1 MELKGFDVLRSS
13 RISYPTP
20 GNTKP
25 SFLPYFCIMQVDCLI
40 IGQGICGTWLSYFL
54 EKEGYSFL
62 IIDEVKDNSA
72 SKTAAGIINP
82 VTGRRI
88 VKTWMIDDILPFI
101 SASYSQLGSELAMEA
116 IEQKNIIDFFPTPQ
130 MKLAF
135 TERFEKDQAYLKN
148 PQNENSF
155 RPNFNYDF
163 GYGEI
168 HPCYL
173 INLPGILPAYRN
185 KLIQNNKILEE
196 KFEQTELIITATAI
210 NYKSISCN
218 QVIFC
223 DGIASFQNPYFR
235 NLPFAPNK
243 GEVLWIEAPGLPHS
257 HIFKKGLNLVPWSQ
271 DIFWVGSSYEWE
283 FENDEPSFTFR
294 ERTTSLLT
302 HWLKLP
308 FKVIDHKASVRPA
321 TLERRP
327 FVGFHP
333 LYQNIGILNGMGTKG
348 CSLAPYFAEQL
359 VQCILHQIP
368 VHPEA
373 DIKRFNR
380 VLNRS

>member
-1 MELKGFDVLRSS
+1 
-13 RISYPTP
+13 
-20 GNTKP
+20 
-25 SFLPYFCIMQVDCLI
+25 
-40 IGQGICGTWLSYFL
+40 
-54 EKEGYSFL
+54 
-62 IIDEVKDNSA
+62 
-72 SKTAAGIINP
+72 
-82 VTGRRI
+82 
-88 VKTWMIDDILPFI
+88 MIDDILPFI
-101 SASYSQLGSELAMEA
+101 SASYSQLGFELAMEA

>member
-1 MELKGFDVLRSS
+1 
-13 RISYPTP
+13 
-20 GNTKP
+20 
-25 SFLPYFCIMQVDCLI
+25 MQVDCLI

-54 EKEGYSFL
+54 EKAGYSFL
-62 IIDEVKDNSA
+62 IIDEAKDNSA
-72 SKTAAGIINP
+72 SKAAAGIINP

-101 SASYSQLGSELAMEA
+101 LASYSQLGAELEIEA
-116 IEQKNIIDFFPTPQ
+116 IEQKNIIDFFPAPQ

-135 TERFEKDQAYLKN
+135 TERFEKDQEYLKY
-148 PQNENSF
+148 PQNENLF
-155 RPNFNYDF
+155 RPYFNYDF

-168 HPCYL
+168 QPGYL

-185 KLIQNNKILEE
+185 KLLQQKKILEN
-196 KFEQTELIITATAI
+196 KFEQSDLTITSTAI
-210 NYKSISCN
+210 NYRSIECT
-218 QVIFC
+218 QVIYC

-235 NLPFAPNK
+235 VLPFAPNK
-243 GEVLWIEAPGLPHS
+243 GEVLWIEAPGLPRS
-257 HIFKKGLNLVPWSQ
+257 HIFKKGLSLVPWSK

-283 FENDEPSFTFR
+283 FENDEPSFAFR

-333 LYQNIGILNGMGTKG
+333 LYQSIGILNGMGTKG
-348 CSLAPYFAEQL
+348 CSLAPYFAQQL
-359 VQCILHQIP
+359 VQYMLHQTP
-368 VHPEA
+368 VHAEA